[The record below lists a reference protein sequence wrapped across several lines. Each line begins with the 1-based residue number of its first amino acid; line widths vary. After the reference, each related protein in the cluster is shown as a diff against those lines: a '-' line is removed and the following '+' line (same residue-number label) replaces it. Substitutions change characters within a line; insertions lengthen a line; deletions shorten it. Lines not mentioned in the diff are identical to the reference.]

1 MSITIRI
8 CPDPQTAE
16 NQLDQWVARH
26 RPGRQAA
33 DQPAPAPLQRLNIL
47 VASGL
52 QRRYHQRRL
61 AKNAPAGAQ
70 AAIYFFTPTD
80 LAREIADRAADPDSV
95 PPAPMPK
102 GADRLLIEDLISDL
116 DRAGALRTLHTDLLG
131 LPEAMRVSLTDL
143 REGRVE
149 PAQLRAFAEDRAI
162 RHADP
167 DMLLDIADIY
177 AGWTTLLDDR
187 NLSDRTAVYEAAIGA
202 PPDAVVPALGDA
214 PLAVIGLYDLT
225 RVQRLLL
232 KRCADATCVSAFF
245 GVPEDDQ
252 VAVQAI
258 DALRKDANADI
269 ERCPAT
275 AADPPEPVAFS
286 APDPLAEA
294 SELARR
300 VIDLAERGIPFNEM
314 AIFHREGANA
324 DQRLA
329 YALERAGAD
338 AFVAGGVP
346 YRRTAHGRAAILL
359 IQLLCETPT
368 RARLLEFLGSPVLHG
383 HLADGIRRQP
393 LIWERIS
400 RNAAL
405 ASGWSEFADLLS
417 AYIGQ
422 LDPEREWERE
432 PAEGLRA
439 VCDDLAGRADEVSN
453 AQGWKDAAGILSSA
467 LDACVR
473 SGSSEDESR
482 ILKGIREII
491 NGLAEIHGTG
501 AAFTP
506 ARTRAAALD
515 ALERERLRPPD
526 PFRGVLIGNPA
537 GSARTLR
544 FDAVFVAGL
553 AERTFPAVPR
563 EDPLLGDAARRGLN
577 ERLRVEALRL
587 NRGKGDHQ
595 KLQFKLAGAAARSH
609 LGLSFARRASVG
621 GAQSHPSPLLL
632 DALTPGDQPLLTS
645 EELDELAG
653 DDPGAQFRRLP
664 ASISGAAP
672 LRADA
677 AKGEWDAVLRAV
689 DESDFRLALLG
700 TRGIELRPLL
710 LDLWPEVA
718 ERAIAARAGRNA
730 PVFAAHDG
738 IVDLRGLWSPFTDGN
753 LSATALE
760 RYARCPYQF
769 FLNKVLGIRAVEE
782 PDAGAVLS
790 PLDRG
795 NIMHGALEDWVENW
809 LKTKT
814 PSWPEYAADPDALA
828 EIANRRIDR
837 AERERQLGGP
847 DVAEALRSQM
857 LGDLDQTRRREQIR
871 AENGWTP
878 ARAEWEFEQIEIQ
891 TEDGRTLR
899 VNGTVDRVDA
909 HADGRL
915 GAVDYK
921 TGKFRQDAA
930 RQFFSGRA
938 LQLPIYLHATE
949 QQLDGELSNSS
960 AELAYVTER
969 GEFERD
975 SIDGADFAHPAAPYA
990 APLAHA
996 LGVIADGMES
1006 GSFFPYPFLK
1016 QPKPRPSSYDL
1027 VCTYCDYQSVCTPD
1041 VHRRY
1046 IRKAKTDPETSSA
1059 FQQMHDL
1066 EPPK

>member
-1 MSITIRI
+1 MSITIHI
-8 CPDPQTAE
+8 CTGPQAAE
-16 NQLDQWVARH
+16 DRLDQWVAEH
-26 RPGRQAA
+26 RLAA
-33 DQPAPAPLQRLNIL
+33 PDAPLQRLNIL

-61 AKNAPAGAQ
+61 ARKLADADAPGAH

-80 LAREIADRAADPDSV
+80 LARQIADRAVDQASDP
-95 PPAPMPK
+95 PIPMPQ
-102 GADRLLIEDLISDL
+102 GADLLLIEDLIKERDAAL
-116 DRAGALRTLHTDLLG
+116 ALRTLHAAFPG
-131 LPEAMRVSLTDL
+131 LAEAMRVSLNDL

-149 PAQLRAFAEDRAI
+149 PAQLRAFAEDRTI

-177 AGWTTLLDDR
+177 AAWTSLLGER
-187 NLSDRTAVYEAAIGA
+187 NLADRTAGYEAAVDA
-202 PPDAVVPALGDA
+202 PLEAITPALGGA
-214 PLAVIGLYDLT
+214 PLAVVGLYDLT
-225 RVQRLLL
+225 RLQRLLL
-232 KRCADATCVSAFF
+232 KRCADAVDVSAFF
-245 GVPEDDQ
+245 AVPEDDPF
-252 VAVQAI
+252 AAQAI
-258 DALRKDANADI
+258 DALRHDASADI
-269 ERCPAT
+269 EHCPAT
-275 AADPPEPVAFS
+275 AADSPEPVAFS

-300 VIDLAERGIPFNEM
+300 VIDLAERGVPFNEM

-338 AFVAGGVP
+338 TFVARGVP
-346 YRRTAHGRAAILL
+346 YRHSAYGRAAILL

-368 RARLLEFLGSPVLHG
+368 RARLLEFLGNPVLHG
-383 HLADGIRRQP
+383 HLADGILRQP

-405 ASGWSEFADLLS
+405 TSGWNEFADLLS
-417 AYIGQ
+417 AYVNQ
-422 LDPEREWERE
+422 LDPEREWECE

-439 VCDDLAGRADEVSN
+439 VCADLAARSADLAA
-453 AQGWKDAAGILSSA
+453 AQSWEEAAGILADA
-467 LDACVR
+467 LEACVR
-473 SGSSEDESR
+473 SGSSEDEAR

-491 NGLAEIHGTG
+491 NGLAEIDSAG
-501 AAFTP
+501 AAFAP
-506 ARTRAAALD
+506 ARARSAALTV
-515 ALERERLRPPD
+515 LEHERLRARD

-577 ERLRVEALRL
+577 KWLGAEALRL

-609 LGLSFARRASVG
+609 FGLSVARRTSVG

-632 DALTPGDQPLLTS
+632 CALTPPDQPLLTS
-645 EELDELAG
+645 EELDERAG

-677 AKGEWDAVLRAV
+677 AKGEWEAVLRAV

-710 LDLWPEVA
+710 LDLWPEGAQRALDAKVA
-718 ERAIAARAGRNA
+718 RNERRFTAY
-730 PVFAAHDG
+730 DG
-738 IVDLRGLWSPFTDGN
+738 IVDLRGLWSPFTDAQ

-769 FLNKVLGIRAVEE
+769 FLNKTLGIRAVAE
-782 PDAGAVLS
+782 PDASANLS

-795 NIMHGALEDWVENW
+795 TIMHEVLEAWAGNWIENKAQPWVE
-809 LKTKT
+809 
-814 PSWPEYAADPDALA
+814 YVADPGPLDD
-828 EIANRRIDR
+828 IANSRIDR
-837 AERERQLGGP
+837 AERERQLGGA
-847 DVAEALRSQM
+847 DVAKALRSQM
-857 LGDLDQTRRREQIR
+857 LGDLEQTRRREQVR
-871 AENGWTP
+871 AANGWTP
-878 ARAEWEFEQIEIQ
+878 LHAEWEFERVEIQ
-891 TEDGRTLR
+891 TEDGGTLQ
-899 VNGTVDRVDA
+899 VNGKVDRVDA

-915 GAVDYK
+915 LAVDYK
-921 TGKFRQDAA
+921 TGKFRKDAA

-938 LQLPIYLHATE
+938 LQLPIYLRAAE
-949 QQLDGELSNSS
+949 QRLGGELSGSS
-960 AELAYVTER
+960 AELAYITER

-975 SIDGADFAHPAAPYA
+975 AIDGADFAHPGAPYA

-996 LGVIADGMES
+996 LGVIADGMEH
-1006 GSFFPYPFLK
+1006 GRFFPYPFRE
-1016 QPKPRPSSYDL
+1016 QPKQRPSSFEL
-1027 VCTYCDYQSVCTPD
+1027 VCTYCDYQPICTPD

-1046 IRKAKTDPETSSA
+1046 ARKAKTDPETSSA

>member
-1 MSITIRI
+1 MSITIRT
-8 CPDPQTAE
+8 CPGPQAAE
-16 NQLDQWVARH
+16 DQLDQWVAAH
-26 RPGRQAA
+26 RPAA
-33 DQPAPAPLQRLNIL
+33 PDAPLQRLNIL
-47 VASGL
+47 VSSGL

-61 AKNAPAGAQ
+61 AKNAPAGAH

-80 LAREIADRAADPDSV
+80 LAREIAARSEDPDSD
-95 PPAPMPK
+95 PPRPMPK
-102 GADRLLIEDLISDL
+102 GADLLLIEDLVAEL
-116 DRAGALRTLHTDLLG
+116 DESRQLRTLHAALPG
-131 LPEAMRVSLTDL
+131 LAEAMRISLTDL

-149 PAQLRAFAEDRAI
+149 PAQFRAFAEDRAI
-162 RHADP
+162 PRADP
-167 DMLLDIADIY
+167 DMLLDIANIY
-177 AGWTTLLDDR
+177 AGWTGLLDER
-187 NLSDRTAVYEAAIGA
+187 NLSDRTAVYEAAIDA
-202 PPDAVVPALGDA
+202 PPDAIVPALGDA

-232 KRCADATCVSAFF
+232 KRCADATDVSAFF
-245 GVPEDDQ
+245 AVPEDDPF
-252 VAVQAI
+252 AAQAI
-258 DALRKDANADI
+258 DALREDANADI
-269 ERCPAT
+269 EHCPAT

-300 VIDLAERGIPFNEM
+300 VIDLAERGVPFNEM

-338 AFVAGGVP
+338 AFVAGGTP
-346 YRRTAHGRAAILL
+346 YRHSAHGRAAILL

-368 RARLLEFLGSPVLHG
+368 RARLLEFLGSPVLHER
-383 HLADGIRRQP
+383 LADGIRRQP

-405 ASGWSEFADLLS
+405 TSGWSEFADLLS
-417 AYIGQ
+417 AYICQ
-422 LDPEREWERE
+422 LDSEHEWESE

-439 VCDDLAGRADEVSN
+439 VCDDLAARSDALAGAEN
-453 AQGWKDAAGILSSA
+453 WAAAAGILAAA

-473 SGSSEDESR
+473 SGVSEDESR

-491 NGLAEIHGTG
+491 KGLAEIDEAG

-506 ARTRAAALD
+506 ARARSAALTI
-515 ALERERLRPPD
+515 LEHERLRAVD
-526 PFRGVLIGNPA
+526 PFCGVLIGNPA
-537 GSARTLR
+537 GSARTIR

-577 ERLRVEALRL
+577 EWLGVKALRL

-609 LGLSFARRASVG
+609 FDLSFARRTSVG

-632 DALTPGDQPLLTS
+632 GALTSRDQPLLTA

-653 DDPGAQFRRLP
+653 DDPGARFRRLP

-677 AKGEWDAVLRAV
+677 AKGEWGAVLRAV

-700 TRGIELRPLL
+700 TRGVELRPLL
-710 LDLWPEVA
+710 LDLWPEGA
-718 ERAIAARAGRNA
+718 ERAIAARAERNA
-730 PVFAAHDG
+730 PVFTAHDG
-738 IVDLRGLWSPFTDGN
+738 IVDLRGLWSPFADPK

-769 FLNKVLGIRAVEE
+769 FLNKVLGIRAVAE
-782 PDAGAVLS
+782 PDASAGLS

-795 NIMHGALEDWVENW
+795 NIMHEVLEIWVKNW
-809 LKTKT
+809 LDSKSR
-814 PSWPEYAADPDALA
+814 PWAEYVADPGQLD

-847 DVAEALRSQM
+847 DVAEAFRSQM

-871 AENGWTP
+871 AANGWTP
-878 ARAEWEFEQIEIQ
+878 AHAEWEFEQVGVE
-891 TEDGRTLR
+891 TEDGRTLQ
-899 VNGTVDRVDA
+899 VNGKVDRVDA
-909 HADGRL
+909 HAGGRL
-915 GAVDYK
+915 NAVDYK
-921 TGKFRQDAA
+921 TGKFREDAA

-938 LQLPIYLHATE
+938 LQLPTYLRAIE
-949 QQLDGELSNSS
+949 QRLGGDLSDSS
-960 AELAYVTER
+960 AELAYITER
-969 GEFERD
+969 GGFERD
-975 SIDGADFAHPAAPYA
+975 AIDGAEFAHPDSSYAP
-990 APLAHA
+990 PLAHA

-1006 GSFFPYPFLK
+1006 GRFFPYPFHK

-1027 VCTYCDYQSVCTPD
+1027 VCTYCDYQSVCASD
-1041 VHRRY
+1041 IHRRY
-1046 IRKAKTDPETSSA
+1046 IGKAKTDPETSSA